1 MNYRPLQIA
10 VREKP
15 KSFPPRA
22 AIRVARQRFVLAW
35 VITACLTL
43 VWAEAS
49 LGGSDSASHSQ
60 GTPSVATDAAIVQ
73 VLGVRSSSQADS
85 SQVVID
91 LSANVRYK
99 VGHLSNPQRLYLN
112 LSQTRIGTQLTS
124 RRIILKDDLV
134 DQIRI
139 GTDQSSVTR
148 IVLDL
153 HTAVHSRVS
162 QLGSPARLLVELS
175 PPDDA
180 ALPER
185 GVAKRLDVRDA
196 PGQVPAAGVGPTQGA
211 SYGETWRAKDE
222 GSLASS
228 AELSRAKS
236 ASGPHAYGD
245 SEKAKPN
252 YAGTSPTRNILALGL
267 NAGSSYDD
275 NVLGNN
281 RQRVGDV
288 AFQFG
293 PSLNVRRE
301 GQRLSFALSYQPNF
315 RIYRKVSAQN
325 VVDQTLGFDAGYK
338 VSSRLFFRARTSAFY
353 TTGIFQPNQYEES
366 LPGLGSPSSLNTTVF
381 TPTARQLTWSSRS
394 DASYQAGKHDL
405 VGIFAGQSKLDF
417 HQQLSNAGSIQNTD
431 QKDAG
436 LVYQHRLSR
445 HTTLGID
452 YQYKDI
458 RFGSD
463 SRTLVHSAFF
473 SYTQQVSP
481 SLALSVFGGPQ
492 FSRVK
497 EVITF
502 PLGPFTI
509 RVPVSLPSS
518 NWALGGTLTKQL
530 DRTAFQLTAQHQVSD
545 GGGLLGAVVSSSA
558 GASARRRL
566 PGRWDAIW
574 SAGYA
579 NNSSLDPT
587 SSGAAYQSLTA
598 GVGLGH
604 SLTGK
609 LSVQVGYD
617 FVHQRGTG
625 QSQLFADFDRDLW
638 SVQFSYGF
646 HEIALGR

>member
-1 MNYRPLQIA
+1 VNYRKLQIA
-10 VREKP
+10 LREKP

-22 AIRVARQRFVLAW
+22 ATRVARQRFVLAW
-35 VITACLTL
+35 IFTACLTL
-43 VWAEAS
+43 VRTETS

-60 GTPSVATDAAIVQ
+60 GKPSAASNAAIVQ
-73 VLGVRSSSQADS
+73 VLGVRTSSQADS

-99 VGHLSNPQRLYLN
+99 VGHLPNPQRLYLN
-112 LSQTRIGTQLTS
+112 LSQTRIGAQLTS
-124 RRIILKDDLV
+124 RRITLKDDLV

-139 GTDQSSVTR
+139 GMDQSSVTR

-153 HTAVHSRVS
+153 HAAVHSRVS

-180 ALPER
+180 AVPER
-185 GVAKRLDVRDA
+185 GVAKRLDVRDV
-196 PGQVPAAGVGPTQGA
+196 PGQVPARLGLSQSA
-211 SYGETWRAKDE
+211 SHGETWRAKDE
-222 GSLASS
+222 SS
-228 AELSRAKS
+228 VSSNAELSRAKS
-236 ASGPHAYGD
+236 ASGPHTFSDG
-245 SEKAKPN
+245 EKGKPN
-252 YAGTSPTRNILALGL
+252 YDGTSPTRNILALGF

-275 NVLGNN
+275 NILGNN

-301 GQRLSFALSYQPNF
+301 GQRLSFALSYRPHF
-315 RIYRKVSAQN
+315 RVYRKVSEQN
-325 VVDQTLGFDAGYK
+325 AVDQTLGFDAGYK
-338 VSSRLFFRARTSAFY
+338 VNSRLSFRARTSAFY

-381 TPTARQLTWSSRS
+381 APTARQLTWSSRL

-417 HQQLSNAGSIQNTD
+417 RQQSSNAGSIQNTE

-463 SRTLVHSAFF
+463 SRTLVHSALF
-473 SYTQQVSP
+473 SYAQQVSA
-481 SLALSVFGGPQ
+481 SLTLSVFGGPQ

-518 NWALGGTLTKQL
+518 NWALGGMLTKQL
-530 DRTAFQLTAQHQVSD
+530 DKTAFQLTAQHQVSD

-579 NNSSLDPT
+579 NNSSLDAT
-587 SSGAAYQSLTA
+587 SSRAAYQSLTA
-598 GVGLGH
+598 GVGLEH
-604 SLTGK
+604 SLTEK
-609 LSVQVGYD
+609 LSVRVGYD

-646 HEIALGR
+646 HEIAIGR

>member
-1 MNYRPLQIA
+1 VNYRKLQIA
-10 VREKP
+10 LREKP
-15 KSFPPRA
+15 KSFPPCA

-35 VITACLTL
+35 IIAACLTL
-43 VWAEAS
+43 VRTEAS
-49 LGGSDSASHSQ
+49 LGGSDSASNSE

-73 VLGVRSSSQADS
+73 VLGVRSSCQADS

-91 LSANVRYK
+91 LSANVQYE

-112 LSQTRIGTQLTS
+112 LSQTRVGAQLTS
-124 RRIILKDDLV
+124 RRIPLKDDLV

-153 HTAVHSRVS
+153 RTAVHSRVS
-162 QLGSPARLLVELS
+162 QVRSPARLLVELS
-175 PPDDA
+175 PPDGA

-185 GVAKRLDVRDA
+185 GAVKRLDVRHMR
-196 PGQVPAAGVGPTQGA
+196 GQDPAGVGPTQSV

-222 GSLASS
+222 SSLSS
-228 AELSRAKS
+228 NAELSRAKS
-236 ASGPHAYGD
+236 ASEPHTDGD
-245 SEKAKPN
+245 GEKAKQN
-252 YAGTSPTRNILALGL
+252 YDGTSPTRNILALGF

-275 NVLGNN
+275 NILGNN
-281 RQRVGDV
+281 QRREGDV

-293 PSLNVRRE
+293 PSLTFRRE
-301 GQRLSFALSYQPNF
+301 GQRLSFALSYRPHF
-315 RIYRKVSAQN
+315 RVYRKVSEQN

-338 VSSRLFFRARTSAFY
+338 VNSRLSFRARASAFY

-381 TPTARQLTWSSRS
+381 APTARQLTWSSRL

-405 VGIFAGQSKLDF
+405 LGIFAGQSKLDF
-417 HQQLSNAGSIQNTD
+417 HQQLSNAGSIQNTE
-431 QKDAG
+431 QKEAG
-436 LVYQHRLSR
+436 LVFQHRLSR

-473 SYTQQVSP
+473 SYAQQVSP
-481 SLALSVFGGPQ
+481 SLTLSAFGGPQ

-518 NWALGGTLTKQL
+518 NWALGGMLTKQL
-530 DRTAFQLTAQHQVSD
+530 DKTAFQLTAQHQVSD

-566 PGRWDAIW
+566 PGRWDANW
-574 SAGYA
+574 SAAYA
-579 NNSSLDPT
+579 NNSSLDAT
-587 SSGAAYQSLTA
+587 SSRGAYQSLTA

-604 SLTGK
+604 SLTEK
-609 LSVQVGYD
+609 LSVRVGYD
-617 FVHQRGTG
+617 FIHQRGTG

>member
-1 MNYRPLQIA
+1 VNYRKLQI
-10 VREKP
+10 ELHGKP
-15 KSFPPRA
+15 KSFSPCA
-22 AIRVARQRFVLAW
+22 AIRVARQRFVFAW
-35 VITACLTL
+35 IITACLTL
-43 VWAEAS
+43 VRAEAS
-49 LGGSDSASHSQ
+49 LGGSDSAGHSESA
-60 GTPSVATDAAIVQ
+60 PSLATNAAMVQ
-73 VLGVRSSSQADS
+73 VLGVRTSTQADS

-91 LSANVRYK
+91 LSTDVRFK
-99 VGHLSNPQRLYLN
+99 VGHLSNPERLYLD
-112 LSQTRIGTQLTS
+112 LSQTRISTQLPS
-124 RRIILKDDLV
+124 RRITLKDDLV

-139 GTDQSSVTR
+139 GTDPSSVTR

-185 GVAKRLDVRDA
+185 GVAKRVDVRDV
-196 PGQVPAAGVGPTQGA
+196 PGQVPAGVGPTQSA

-222 GSLASS
+222 SSLSS
-228 AELSRAKS
+228 NAELSRGKS
-236 ASGPHAYGD
+236 TSAPHTYGD
-245 SEKAKPN
+245 GEKAKPN
-252 YAGTSPTRNILALGL
+252 YDGTASTRNILALGL

-275 NVLGNN
+275 NILGNN

-301 GQRLSFALSYQPNF
+301 GQRLSFALSYQPHF
-315 RIYRKVSAQN
+315 RIYRKVFEQN

-338 VSSRLFFRARTSAFY
+338 VGSRISFRARTSAFY
-353 TTGIFQPNQYEES
+353 TTGIFQPSQNEES

-381 TPTARQLTWSSRS
+381 TPTARQLTWSSRL
-394 DASYQAGKHDL
+394 DVSYQAGKHDL

-417 HQQLSNAGSIQNTD
+417 HQQLSNAGSIQNTE

-452 YQYKDI
+452 YQYKEI
-458 RFGSD
+458 RFGLD

-473 SYTQQVSP
+473 SYAQQVSP

-502 PLGPFTI
+502 PLGPFTL
-509 RVPVSLPSS
+509 RVPVSLPTS
-518 NWALGGTLTKQL
+518 NWALGGMLTKQL
-530 DRTAFQLTAQHQVSD
+530 DKTAFQLTAQHQVSD

-566 PGRWDAIW
+566 PGRWEANW

-579 NNSSLDPT
+579 NNSNLDPT
-587 SSGAAYQSLTA
+587 SSRWGYQSLTA
-598 GVGLGH
+598 AVGLGH
-604 SLTGK
+604 SLTEK
-609 LSVQVGYD
+609 LSVRVGYD
-617 FVHQRGTG
+617 FIHQRGTG

-638 SVQFSYGF
+638 SVQFFYGF